1 MVHASDRQHLQVDGV
16 DVYVEGH
23 GHDTIVM
30 VHGWPDTYRL
40 WDEQVAALKARH
52 RCVRFT
58 LPGFDISK
66 PRRAYSLD
74 ETVEIFRHIIDRV
87 SHDQKV
93 TLMLHDWGCV
103 FGYQFYMRH
112 PVMVSRIVGVDIGD
126 VDSENYAPGI
136 KARLMIFS
144 YQVWLAAAWRIGG
157 SIGDAMTRAMAR
169 IAKAPGKPGTISSR
183 MSYPYYILWAGA
195 HGGYKDTI
203 LFKPACPM
211 LYVYGKHK
219 PFMFH
224 SQHWLLELATH
235 PGSEVLGIDSGHW
248 VMKEQAHAFNE
259 AVIYWLT
266 FSA

>member
-1 MVHASDRQHLQVDGV
+1 MNQAPDSQQIQVDGI
-16 DVYVEGH
+16 DVYIEGH

-30 VHGWPDTYRL
+30 IHGWPDTYRL
-40 WDEQVAALKARH
+40 WDEQVAALKGRY

-58 LPGFDISK
+58 LPGFDIAK
-66 PRRAYSLD
+66 PRAAYSLD
-74 ETVEIFRHIIDRV
+74 ETVDLFRRIIDQV
-87 SHDQKV
+87 SHDHKV

-112 PVMVSRIVGVDIGD
+112 PVMVSRIIGVDIGD
-126 VDSENYAPGI
+126 VDSDDYVLTA
-136 KARLMIFS
+136 KAKLMVFS

-157 SIGDAMTRAMAR
+157 KTGDAMTRSMAR
-169 IAKAPGKPGTISSR
+169 TAKAPGNPATISSR

-195 HGGYKDTI
+195 HGGYQDAL

-211 LYVYGKHK
+211 LYIYGKRK

-224 SQHWLLELATH
+224 SPAWLLELAQH
-235 PGSEVLGIDSGHW
+235 PDSEVLGMDAGHW

-259 AVIYWLT
+259 AVIYWLS
-266 FSA
+266 FSG